1 MGDMVDINVFLD
13 QLADRFADRLI
24 KGLTGGKNKE
34 IEELEQV
41 NRELVAKNKKLME
54 SNKAL
59 VEEIERLKKVDSF
72 LLRGNGNL
80 GDDKERFRLE
90 NKKLEEGNRILVEEN
105 KRLKEENEKLKKVL
119 EGDWNIGFKEQKG
132 VVKW

>member
-1 MGDMVDINVFLD
+1 MVDINVFLD

-59 VEEIERLKKVDSF
+59 VEEIEKLKKENQLLVKENSF
-72 LLRGNGNL
+72 LEDNA
-80 GDDKERFRLE
+80 ERFRL
-90 NKKLEEGNRILVEEN
+90 
-105 KRLKEENEKLKKVL
+105 ENEKLKKVL